1 MRRVNHT
8 CNINDTTRSQFGNQH
23 NSIYANVDND
33 AQSIYIGNNYKPNE
47 LLLKKGNIKTV
58 TLKDGRVVNE
68 MSENTYSDCY
78 DPCSKYKQ
86 IMIKKIFD
94 SLINESSGLFTDED
108 NNIDLP
114 YESQVE
120 YRHSLA
126 QGRRMQKIANNVIS
140 KYADDEY

>member
-1 MRRVNHT
+1 MRSVNHMR
-8 CNINDTTRSQFGNQH
+8 NINDTSRNQSCQYK
-23 NSIYANVDND
+23 SIYANADND
-33 AQSIYIGNNYKPNE
+33 TQLIYIGNDYKPNE
-47 LLLKKGNIKTV
+47 LLLKKGNIKTI

-68 MSENTYSDCY
+68 MSENTYADCY

>member
-8 CNINDTTRSQFGNQH
+8 CNINDTSRSQFGNQH

-33 AQSIYIGNNYKPNE
+33 TQLIYIGNDYKPNE
-47 LLLKKGNIKTV
+47 LLLKKSNIKTV

-68 MSENTYSDCY
+68 MSENTYADCY
-78 DPCSKYKQ
+78 DTCSKYKQ

-94 SLINESSGLFTDED
+94 SLINESSGLFTDDE

-140 KYADDEY
+140 KYADNKY

>member
-8 CNINDTTRSQFGNQH
+8 YNTNRSQSSNQH
-23 NSIYANVDND
+23 KSIYANVDND
-33 AQSIYIGNNYKPNE
+33 TQLIYIGNDYKPNE
-47 LLLKKGNIKTV
+47 LLLKRDNIKTI
-58 TLKDGRVVNE
+58 TLKDGRIVNE
-68 MSENTYSDCY
+68 MSENTYADCY

-94 SLINESSGLFTDED
+94 SLMNESSDLFTDD
-108 NNIDLP
+108 DNIDLP

-126 QGRRMQKIANNVIS
+126 QGRRMQKIANSVIS
-140 KYADDEY
+140 KYADDEYYYN

>member
-1 MRRVNHT
+1 MRSVNHMR
-8 CNINDTTRSQFGNQH
+8 NINDATRNQSCQYK
-23 NSIYANVDND
+23 SIFANTDND
-33 AQSIYIGNNYKPNE
+33 SQVIYIGDDYKPNE
-47 LLLKKGNIKTV
+47 LLLKKGNIKTI
-58 TLKDGRVVNE
+58 TLKDGLVVNE
-68 MSENTYSDCY
+68 MSENTYADCY